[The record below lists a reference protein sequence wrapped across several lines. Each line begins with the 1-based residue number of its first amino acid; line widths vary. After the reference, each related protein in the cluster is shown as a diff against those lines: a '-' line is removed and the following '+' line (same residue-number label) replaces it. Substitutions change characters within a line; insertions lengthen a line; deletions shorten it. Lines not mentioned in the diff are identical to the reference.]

1 MGIIS
6 SALSL
11 RFESG
16 PLILPSHCSLCLP
29 FMILITVLI
38 YIFLFMCNLHIS
50 VILDWCLSFLLDCK
64 TSTENSTW

>member
-1 MGIIS
+1 MGVIS

-16 PLILPSHCSLCLP
+16 PPIFPSHCSLRLP
-29 FMILITVLI
+29 SLHDTYHSF
-38 YIFLFMCNLHIS
+38 NLHIS
-50 VILDWCLSFLLDCK
+50 VTLDWCLSFLLDCK

>member
-1 MGIIS
+1 MGVIS

-38 YIFLFMCNLHIS
+38 YIFLSYLIG
-50 VILDWCLSFLLDCK
+50 VCLFYWTVKPALR
-64 TSTENSTW
+64 TVPGN